1 MGTYWEVQD
10 CGLLAPQM
18 KPAFRPFPLTGPD
31 DFDPTALYHIRRRL
45 PAGEIALQQSGEV
58 MAPYATP
65 ILEHL
70 VPVLQ
75 SPRGA
80 VPSSLV
86 DNSAITLGRVRAP
99 RSI

>member
-1 MGTYWEVQD
+1 M
-10 CGLLAPQM
+10 
-18 KPAFRPFPLTGPD
+18 
-31 DFDPTALYHIRRRL
+31 
-45 PAGEIALQQSGEV
+45 ALQQPGDA

-65 ILEHL
+65 ILERL

-86 DNSAITLGRVRAP
+86 DNSAITLGRVRP
-99 RSI
+99 RCQPLCICPPGPGLIFT

>member
-1 MGTYWEVQD
+1 
-10 CGLLAPQM
+10 
-18 KPAFRPFPLTGPD
+18 
-31 DFDPTALYHIRRRL
+31 
-45 PAGEIALQQSGEV
+45 

-86 DNSAITLGRVRAP
+86 DNSAITLGRVCTCHLLSSASSYITCRGESDAVHPVVTKKRLRLGARSAP
-99 RSI
+99 